1 MPPDKRRAPP
11 GGSGTPLKFVL
22 ATSLDSLRD
31 TSQAHKKQ
39 EHRHRAGFA
48 RDIVFAEFGYRHA
61 RAIDY
66 DGFVDRNPTPAGVW
80 WRAAP

>member
-1 MPPDKRRAPP
+1 MAPKKRRPQP
-11 GGSGTPLKFVL
+11 GGDCGASEKVL
-22 ATSLDSLRD
+22 ACGFDVQRD
-31 TSQAHKKQ
+31 NPQAGKKQ
-39 EHRHRAGFA
+39 EHPHRAGFA